1 MDLVQELQ
9 KTVDELAGA
18 PGRPSRSNGGQHH
31 AVVTP
36 RVEASPDRSD
46 FAKLGETIALE
57 QTKQFADDI
66 RSQVAEKSRE
76 LAEMN
81 ERLMA
86 FGDCCWPRLG
96 VTHALVLAG
105 QNVMRCNRRSLC
117 HDVERCFCARYP
129 RNVSLESS
137 IPAFPTASVTEF
149 VQLRRHEQIQ
159 GGRHGQG

>member
-9 KTVDELAGA
+9 KTVDELAGT
-18 PGRPSRSNGGQHH
+18 PGRPSRSYGGQHH

-46 FAKLGETIALE
+46 FAKLGETIAASLVQAREHANHASVLLE

-81 ERLMA
+81 ERLIA
-86 FGDCCWPRLG
+86 FGDSLLAAPR
-96 VTHALVLAG
+96 A
-105 QNVMRCNRRSLC
+105 S
-117 HDVERCFCARYP
+117 P
-129 RNVSLESS
+129 S
-137 IPAFPTASVTEF
+137 PTAGTSVTSAPS
-149 VQLRRHEQIQ
+149 
-159 GGRHGQG
+159 